1 MFLAEILLLLI
12 FSTAERISH
21 VMAQEGVTIE
31 DSLGVDTLRKV
42 DGISSEVFN
51 TIFIDNGVYAG
62 IWHTFIPTEQE
73 KEDSEGLEN
82 LGAGLFKFLDDKLT
96 VIGFLLFQ
104 TIHRI
109 TLFCLWLPS
118 FLILIALSF
127 YTGLIFRKIKQ
138 GNFSFA
144 SPTMHR
150 MCIKLILIIFTI
162 LPLLL
167 MFPLPLSP
175 YLYSY
180 LYIAIAFMIMVIVA
194 NIAKRV

>member
-1 MFLAEILLLLI
+1 MFLAEILLLLT
-12 FSTAERISH
+12 FSTAERISL
-21 VMAQEGVTIE
+21 VMAKEGVKIE
-31 DSLGVDTLRKV
+31 DNLGVETLKKV
-42 DGISSEVFN
+42 DGISSKIFN
-51 TIFIDNGVYAG
+51 TIFIDSGAYAG

-82 LGAGLFKFLDDKLT
+82 LGSGLFNFMDDKLL
-96 VIGFLLFQ
+96 VVGFLLFQ
-104 TIHRI
+104 TIHRL
-109 TLFCLWLPS
+109 TLFGLWMPS
-118 FLILIALSF
+118 FIILIALSF

-167 MFPLPLSP
+167 MFPFPLSP

-180 LYIAIAFMIMVIVA
+180 LYLAIAFMIMVIVA